1 VTAPEKPS
9 RRVVLGA
16 AGALLLVGAFS
27 LVMSLLAENGRWPV
41 LPPGALRGVD
51 LVAGFA
57 AAAAL
62 VVYLARRRGPAP

>member
-1 VTAPEKPS
+1 M
-9 RRVVLGA
+9 LGA
-16 AGALLLVGAFS
+16 AAALLFVGAFS
-27 LVMSLLAENGRWPV
+27 LVMSLLAEDGRWPL

-62 VVYLARRRGPAP
+62 VVYLSRRR